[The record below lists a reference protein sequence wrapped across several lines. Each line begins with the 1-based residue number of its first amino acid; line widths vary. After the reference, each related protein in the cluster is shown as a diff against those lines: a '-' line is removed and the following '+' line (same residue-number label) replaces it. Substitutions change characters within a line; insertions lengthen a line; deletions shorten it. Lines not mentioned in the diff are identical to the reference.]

1 MVSSEGNVVMVY
13 NGEIYNF
20 LEIKS
25 KLPNIEWKS
34 SSDSEVLLEAYCKYG
49 TSIFSKLRGMFA
61 VVFYHIDKNRIVAVR
76 DQFGIKPVY
85 YRNND
90 NGFFFI
96 FRD

>member
-34 SSDSEVLLEAYCKYG
+34 SSDSEVLLEAYCEYG
-49 TSIFSKLRGMFA
+49 TSIFFQITR
-61 VVFYHIDKNRIVAVR
+61 NVR
-76 DQFGIKPVY
+76 CSVLSH
-85 YRNND
+85 
-90 NGFFFI
+90 
-96 FRD
+96 